1 MSNTVHLDL
10 LQAMAAALGSLSG
23 VPAGQVFVEL
33 PTPVDRDEC
42 PAINVA
48 GGDLRFESMGS
59 VDGVFDQVLATAA
72 VAVKVHTRGS
82 PHTQTADPLIGQVQ
96 AALMADPS
104 LGGRA
109 VRLRLT
115 ASRPTQA
122 PADGVAGVYELGY
135 EVVAVVDERTLAIVT
150 Q

>member
-1 MSNTVHLDL
+1 MTNTVHLDL
-10 LQAMAAALGSLSG
+10 LQAMQAALGTLPG
-23 VPAGQVFVEL
+23 IAADHVHVEL
-33 PTPVDRDEC
+33 PTPVDRDDC
-42 PAINVA
+42 PAVNIT

-59 VDGVFDQVLATAA
+59 ENGVYDLVKATASIA
-72 VAVKVHTRGS
+72 LKLHTRGS
-82 PHTQTADPLIGQVQ
+82 PHTQTADPLIGQVHG
-96 AALMADPS
+96 ALMADPS

-109 VRLRLT
+109 LRLRLA

-122 PADGVAGVYELGY
+122 PADGVAGMYELAY